1 LTISLLN
8 PIPLGKP
15 YVSHPHS
22 LESPDSK
29 SDYLADPTS
38 PWSPRVIRRCDKT
51 VNPDSAACTVAR
63 VAWRGGLYGEDL
75 EYPDFRIRLPLF
87 ADDKTERDWV
97 ELVKEI
103 EGRAVMEDGY
113 LVYRNQ
119 VGENYVRRRGPLV
132 ENRKKSTT
140 TLNIPSVVRRR
151 L

>member
-1 LTISLLN
+1 
-8 PIPLGKP
+8 
-15 YVSHPHS
+15 
-22 LESPDSK
+22 
-29 SDYLADPTS
+29 
-38 PWSPRVIRRCDKT
+38 
-51 VNPDSAACTVAR
+51 
-63 VAWRGGLYGEDL
+63 
-75 EYPDFRIRLPLF
+75 LPLF
-87 ADDKTERDWV
+87 ADDKTEREWV